1 MNWLGAALILTAC
14 TWAGF
19 EYAKK
24 LTERPRQLRQLR
36 TALQSFEAE
45 IMYGMNPLPE
55 ASRKMAGQLP
65 PPVSFLFRF
74 FSDYLKQGERNVD
87 EAWSK
92 SLNQVWPLTAL
103 AFREKEILYQFG
115 STLGR
120 HEKMQQQKQIR
131 LAMIHLEK
139 EEQEAKETEKRY
151 EKMAKSLGFL
161 SGLLI
166 IVMFI

>member
-1 MNWLGAALILTAC
+1 MSWLGAALILTAC

-19 EYAKK
+19 EFAKQ

-45 IMYGMNPLPE
+45 IMYGMNPLPD
-55 ASRKMAGQLP
+55 ASQKISSQLP
-65 PPVSFLFRF
+65 APVSFLFRHF
-74 FSDYLKQGERNVD
+74 AGYLKQGERNVD
-87 EAWSK
+87 EAWAK
-92 SLNQVWPLTAL
+92 SLDHVWPLTAL
-103 AFREKEILYQFG
+103 AFREKEILRQFG
-115 STLGR
+115 TTLGR

-139 EEQEAKETEKRY
+139 EEQEAKEKEKRY